1 MTDEWADSSSD
12 AQPPGFPPPPPPPPP
27 PPAGGGGAIQP
38 PPPLPPSGDAFR
50 PPSGDAYTPPA
61 PPPPAPPG
69 LYNPPPAPPSYAPP
83 APPPGGYQ
91 VYGQAQAAMV
101 NPFDSRSTPVLVLGI
116 LSLLGL
122 FVCFGGILGPIA
134 WVLGNNLKREA
145 ESAGW
150 PEPGNSKAGRI
161 CGIVATCL
169 LAAGVAFYAI
179 VLIAAAA
186 GSS

>member
-69 LYNPPPAPPSYAPP
+69 LYNPPPAPPQYSAA

-101 NPFDSRSTPVLVLGI
+101 NPFEARGNNVMILGI
-116 LSLLGL
+116 LSL
-122 FVCFGGILGPIA
+122 VCCGILGPIA
-134 WVLGNNLKREA
+134 WVQGNGIKGEA

-161 CGIVATCL
+161 CGIVSTCL
-169 LAAGVAFYAI
+169 LAVGVAFYAI
-179 VLIAAAA
+179 AFIAAAA